1 MSKRYP
7 PMKYVMAA
15 CLQCVVVGFVYGI
28 CVLLTYF
35 PMGPLVALTAR
46 RGESPH
52 GEEPTAHS
60 DKYIAQGSSGRWEYW
75 TSPLRWIRDWTNYE
89 DGLLGEPTG
98 KHSARVKGK
107 ERTFWNIYG
116 WILRNPYNYGKR
128 TRPFFACPVNECDIQ
143 WWGTGDVSDKGP
155 IVSGWY
161 FIRAVHKETGKV
173 YYGYRFVID
182 NSYNEGPRLRLAK
195 LSLLISNLF
204 TKEKRNVNETVY
216 NAVFG
221 FKIKPS
227 HSYTVQ
233 DSDDLDKAF
242 TARIQFASKP
252 D

>member
-1 MSKRYP
+1 
-7 PMKYVMAA
+7 MKYVFAA
-15 CLQCVVVGFVYGI
+15 CAQCLSVGFVYGI
-28 CVLLTYF
+28 YVILTYF
-35 PMGPLVALTAR
+35 PMGLIVALTAK
-46 RGESPH
+46 RGESPF
-52 GEEPTAHS
+52 GEEPGPHS
-60 DKYIAQGSSGRWEYW
+60 DRYIKEGSSGYWEYW
-75 TSPLRWIRDWTNYE
+75 TSALKWVRNWTNYE
-89 DGLLGEPTG
+89 DGLLGEPSG
-98 KHSARVKGK
+98 KHSSRVNGK
-107 ERTFWNIYG
+107 ERSFWNIYS
-116 WILRNPYNYGKR
+116 WVRRNPYNYGKR
-128 TRPFFACPVNECDIQ
+128 TRQFFACYVNDCDIE

-155 IVSGWY
+155 VVSGWY
-161 FIRAVHKETGKV
+161 FIRAVHRETGKV
-173 YYGYRFVID
+173 YYGYRYVID
-182 NSYNEGPRLRLAK
+182 NSYNEGPRLWLAK